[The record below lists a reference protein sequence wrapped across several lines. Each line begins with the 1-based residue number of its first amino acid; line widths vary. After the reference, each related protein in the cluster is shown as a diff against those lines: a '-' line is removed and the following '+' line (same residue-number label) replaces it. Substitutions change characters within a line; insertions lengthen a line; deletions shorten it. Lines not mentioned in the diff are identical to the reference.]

1 MGALFYNGQSFEFDD
16 RALAHLQA
24 VITMK
29 LRRREPFLLSW
40 NPSDADPI
48 GRHAIWIDNAIPLR
62 YEFLSPTPE
71 RLDEQWL
78 NALADQSSRA
88 SGLFFSPQPAEPV
101 VV

>member
-1 MGALFYNGQSFEFDD
+1 MGALIYDGQSFEFDD

-40 NPSDADPI
+40 TPSDADPI

-78 NALADQSSRA
+78 NTLADQSSRA
-88 SGLFFSPQPAEPV
+88 SGLFFSAQPAEPV
-101 VV
+101 AV

>member
-1 MGALFYNGQSFEFDD
+1 MGALIYDGQSFEFDD

-40 NPSDADPI
+40 NPDEAEPI

-78 NALADQSSRA
+78 NTLADQSSRA
-88 SGLFFSPQPAEPV
+88 SGLYFSPQRAEPLV
-101 VV
+101 V